1 MEDFPEVYQL
11 VGKPIK
17 PKTRLIIFVFILIL
31 LILATIIFL
40 ISVGYINISS
50 PTSAGVQ
57 SNV

>member
-17 PKTRLIIFVFILIL
+17 PKTRLIIFVIIVIL

-57 SNV
+57 TNV

>member
-17 PKTRLIIFVFILIL
+17 PKTRIIIFVIIVIL
-31 LILATIIFL
+31 LIIATIIFL

-50 PTSAGVQ
+50 PTSEGVQ
-57 SNV
+57 TNV